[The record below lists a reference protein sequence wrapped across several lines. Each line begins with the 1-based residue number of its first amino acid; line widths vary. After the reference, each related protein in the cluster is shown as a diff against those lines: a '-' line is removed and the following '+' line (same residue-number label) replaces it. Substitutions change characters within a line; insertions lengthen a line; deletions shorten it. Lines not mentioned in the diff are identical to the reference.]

1 MKKAKNIFFFVL
13 LALTLNFFVAD
24 KIVLAELSAG
34 GADRPLQDHGR
45 AGSWT
50 SQIGMPEIGAKFG
63 EGDNPED
70 IRYKVVR
77 VINLALTFL
86 GIICVGLIVFAGFKW
101 MLAAGNEDQ
110 IKSAQ
115 KILKNTV
122 IGLLIILVSWS
133 ITIFIMLRLNSVSKG
148 YDDYLD
154 PTYIH

>member
-13 LALTLNFFVAD
+13 LALTLNFSVVNNAA
-24 KIVLAELSAG
+24 LAS
-34 GADRPLQDHGR
+34 
-45 AGSWT
+45 AGSWS
-50 SQIGMPEIGAKFG
+50 SQIGMEKVGTAFG
-63 EGDNPED
+63 ETKDTED

-154 PTYIH
+154 PVYIH

>member
-1 MKKAKNIFFFVL
+1 MKKAKNIFFFL
-13 LALTLNFFVAD
+13 LLVLTLNFLVVSKMA
-24 KIVLAELSAG
+24 LAEITIDGTTQGSGSAG
-34 GADRPLQDHGR
+34 AW
-45 AGSWT
+45 S
-50 SQIGMPEIGAKFG
+50 SQIGMEKVGTAFG
-63 EGDNPED
+63 ETKDTED

-154 PTYIH
+154 PVYIH